1 MYTTDRQTDVR
12 QKHHLKPPPYLP
24 NSPAQR
30 MFTPARPA
38 STNYR
43 TNNSITPT
51 TDYLPPFNY
60 TTRSIN
66 QCQCTLPVN
75 DDPSHQW
82 KNQLLSAASRMEH
95 KKKSRRETKKRK
107 DWGMGKMWRSG
118 YLLKTPMASNTCMST
133 SRVVGKCNMWHDD
146 IIYIITCNHSQV
158 SAALPHHHR
167 GRHSSSLTNY
177 SAANYKHSQARALS
191 NHTLWA
197 AVFAHKWVNDW
208 LSSLLMALQHI

>member
-1 MYTTDRQTDVR
+1 MPPAPCTFTIYSYLFARWHLFQHVGYLRHQQVDFWPFDLESGVRVTCDVGYFCANFSLHRLSVLELGPMYTTDRQTDVR

-66 QCQCTLPVN
+66 QRQRTLPVN

-82 KNQLLSAASRMEH
+82 KISCYLQPAEWNI
-95 KKKSRRETKKRK
+95 KRK
-107 DWGMGKMWRSG
+107 ADEKQKSA
-118 YLLKTPMASNTCMST
+118 KTEEW
-133 SRVVGKCNMWHDD
+133 GKCEGLV
-146 IIYIITCNHSQV
+146 TCWKRQWLQIH
-158 SAALPHHHR
+158 A
-167 GRHSSSLTNY
+167 
-177 SAANYKHSQARALS
+177 
-191 NHTLWA
+191 
-197 AVFAHKWVNDW
+197 WV
-208 LSSLLMALQHI
+208 HPG